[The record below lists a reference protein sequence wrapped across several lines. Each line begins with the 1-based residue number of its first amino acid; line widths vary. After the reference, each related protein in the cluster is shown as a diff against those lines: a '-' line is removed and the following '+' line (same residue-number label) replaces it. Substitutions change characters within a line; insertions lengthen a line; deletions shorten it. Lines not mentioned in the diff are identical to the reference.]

1 MDFYNKFLL
10 ECNRIGKSPSFV
22 AEENG
27 LTRAAVNRWK
37 KGGMPSDAVML
48 RIAMYFGITVDELK
62 CCEAESG
69 QEKKTAQTDGLTD
82 DEQTLIDCYRSMDD
96 AERTA
101 FISFLQS
108 RSNKK

>member
-1 MDFYNKFLL
+1 MFYDNFLL
-10 ECNRIGKSPSFV
+10 ACKEKNVSPSKAGQDCGISKATV
-22 AEENG
+22 SHWK
-27 LTRAAVNRWK
+27 TRGYTPRNDVIVK
-37 KGGMPSDAVML
+37 LSE
-48 RIAMYFGITVDELK
+48 YFGVSVDFLL
-62 CCEAESG
+62 G
-69 QEKKTAQTDGLTD
+69 NEKKTAQTDGLTD